1 MWHLKV
7 NLVLLVYWIFQKRSN
22 ASARRKRWDCL
33 KAACL
38 LAMERSSIEDIKI
51 KHILGYSD
59 R

>member
-22 ASARRKRWDCL
+22 ASAKRKRWDCL

-38 LAMERSSIEDIKI
+38 LAMERSSIEDIEI
-51 KHILGYSD
+51 KHILG
-59 R
+59 